1 MKNVKKAIAFI
12 SALALMGTVTAC
24 GSTDSGTSSTSAETS
39 ATTETTPAKELDEE
53 DKAAVAEMDTGD
65 DEKLE
70 NGTVKWL
77 SFWDLNPANG
87 KPKSVE
93 LELFETKYGGIL

>member
-12 SALALMGTVTAC
+12 SALTLMGTFTAC
-24 GSTDSGTSSTSAETS
+24 GSTDSTASTSAETS
-39 ATTETTPAKELDEE
+39 ATTETTPAKELNEE

-77 SFWDLNPANG
+77 SF
-87 KPKSVE
+87 
-93 LELFETKYGGIL
+93 

>member
-1 MKNVKKAIAFI
+1 MKNVNKAIAFI

-70 NGTVKWL
+70 NGTV
-77 SFWDLNPANG
+77 SGCP
-87 KPKSVE
+87 S
-93 LELFETKYGGIL
+93 GILTLQTASPNPLSWSFLRQSTAER